1 MSNAR
6 KLSGSGS
13 NWSQPKIFP
22 LGTGSSDSSSALTVE
37 NVKRL
42 EKEYKTSKESFNKQ
56 RIEDY
61 IKQTD
66 LARFSKETTRK
77 ISTEIVQDA
86 EPEGASSSFP
96 IKQSKNSKEFC
107 RKTSEEI
114 SRKDKLITAPATD
127 SPSAQ
132 PTGSKPKES
141 KQCVDGCPASRHS
154 RRHNMEDEM
163 TQTEWSYSDESLS
176 SREDAVSVV
185 GEEEKSSEAVGG
197 RSSFKATED
206 QATEMLS
213 RYTEVHPEPGENKE
227 EVTAEDG
234 EENNQ
239 AGLCE
244 QATGESVELSQGS
257 PRPES
262 DEEPLSTGGR
272 HEDDETAT
280 DLCPDEETTCM
291 EDSAKCTFC
300 NTPDKPIPTLVDL
313 KKQPHKNLF
322 CCRRYKEEFET
333 VIEEL
338 MKEDEVEKELMNE
351 DEVEKELM
359 NEDEVKEELMNKD
372 EVKEELD
379 ITPHADF
386 SQAELRSNIKEKL
399 LQHLNEG
406 GFENYREIL
415 RLYLKF
421 VTGNSISFRLS
432 KQEEGTVRPETAP
445 FKKHRPASASPED
458 LLELDSDFVVEHLKH
473 CCSSEPVRRCYP
485 DGQMFFLLFPDGSG
499 QVYYPSGNVAILIV
513 FSEETLFTY
522 YILEDSKYPGIRAVF
537 GSHGHGVCSYPDGH
551 LWTVLNPC
559 TGICLDQTG
568 TSQKHWRWHDF
579 SHHTHS
585 PPFQS
590 ITMKVN
596 DHITIRI
603 LAQDQIDLSF
613 ANQSNCIR
621 FNVGSWLKLKDPETS
636 HLLKWPESKEEL
648 FLQSKKLQLRNLLSE
663 IQRVL
668 KYFWQPLSQ

>member
-6 KLSGSGS
+6 KLSESGS
-13 NWSQPKIFP
+13 NQSQPKIFP
-22 LGTGSSDSSSALTVE
+22 LGTGPSDSGSALTVE

-42 EKEYKTSKESFNKQ
+42 EKKYKTSKESFNKQ

-77 ISTEIVQDA
+77 KSTELVQDA

-96 IKQSKNSKEFC
+96 TKQSKNTKGFC

-114 SRKDKLITAPATD
+114 SRKDKLITA
-127 SPSAQ
+127 
-132 PTGSKPKES
+132 
-141 KQCVDGCPASRHS
+141 
-154 RRHNMEDEM
+154 M
-163 TQTEWSYSDESLS
+163 
-176 SREDAVSVV
+176 
-185 GEEEKSSEAVGG
+185 
-197 RSSFKATED
+197 
-206 QATEMLS
+206 EMLS
-213 RYTEVHPEPGENKE
+213 RDTEVNPEPGENKE
-227 EVTAEDG
+227 EAAAEDG

-244 QATGESVELSQGS
+244 QDTGEPVKLSQGS
-257 PRPES
+257 PRSES
-262 DEEPLSTGGR
+262 DEPLSTGEK

-300 NTPDKPIPTLVDL
+300 NAPEKPIPTLVDL

-338 MKEDEVEKELMNE
+338 MKEDEVEKELMKE
-351 DEVEKELM
+351 EEVEKELM
-359 NEDEVKEELMNKD
+359 NEVEKELTNED
-372 EVKEELD
+372 QVEEELD
-379 ITPHADF
+379 IAPYADF

-406 GFENYREIL
+406 GFENHRQIL

-445 FKKHRPASASPED
+445 FKKHRPTSASPED
-458 LLELDSDFVVEHLKH
+458 HLELDSDFIVEHLKH
-473 CCSSEPVRRCYP
+473 CCSSEPTRRCYP
-485 DGQMFFLLFPDGSG
+485 DGQTFFLLFPDGSG
-499 QVYYPSGNVAILIV
+499 QVYYPSGNVAILIM
-513 FSEETLFTY
+513 FSEEALFTY
-522 YILEDSKYPGIRAVF
+522 YILEDSKYPRIRAVF

-551 LWTVLNPC
+551 LCFTFVPRAALNPC
-559 TGICLDQTG
+559 TGICLDQMG

-590 ITMKVN
+590 ITMKLN

-603 LAQDQIDLSF
+603 LAQHQIDLSF

-621 FNVGSWLKLKDPETS
+621 FNVGSWFKLKDPETS
-636 HLLKWPESKEEL
+636 HLLKWPESEEEL
-648 FLQSKKLQLRNLLSE
+648 FLQSKKLQLRNLLSK

-668 KYFWQPLSQ
+668 KYIWQPLSQ